1 MKKNALIALGMLM
14 LSVFSLTFTSC
25 GDDDDEPVLTTPKY
39 AENSVLYKINGASD
53 ISSVEFT
60 EAGMYIITKKTSD
73 SAAKGFFQKGKS
85 RSSFT
90 RSDNDDYKYIYGK
103 YTKDGDVYTLEGF
116 GTITVVKKESVNV
129 SLQIQPTGEEAYT
142 LSAQPAEKFEKSD
155 ISTKLCRTW
164 KYERGNMVCTK
175 GDSLILEK
183 TSTSLSVLY
192 ETLDSLFGERPD
204 EYNNPEEVIFTL
216 SGSYIVKYDDGTLAV
231 AQWKWKNEK
240 EGVSYFTW
248 GPEWEEK
255 DVFAISFNEK
265 NELVVDDIW
274 CHRVFWLYVYV
285 LFTYVFLL
293 INKVNLGYVKKKVYL
308 CTINIKRHAY
318 NNLTHNHKRLWYF
331 NAGKRSIY

>member
-39 AENSVLYKINGASD
+39 AENAVLYKINGASD

-90 RSDNDDYKYIYGK
+90 RGDNDDYEYIYGK

-164 KYERGNMVCTK
+164 KYDRGNMVCTK

-183 TSTSLSVLY
+183 TSTSNSVIY
-192 ETLDSLFGERPD
+192 ETLDSLLGERPD
-204 EYNNPEEVIFTL
+204 EYTNPEEVIFTL

-240 EGVSYFTW
+240 EGVSYFSW
-248 GPEWEEK
+248 EPEWKERN
-255 DVFAISFNEK
+255 VFAISFNEK

-274 CHRVFWLYVYV
+274 EDIKWHGNEITVH
-285 LFTYVFLL
+285 FTDYLTE
-293 INKVNLGYVKKKVYL
+293 KK
-308 CTINIKRHAY
+308 
-318 NNLTHNHKRLWYF
+318 
-331 NAGKRSIY
+331 

>member
-60 EAGMYIITKKTSD
+60 EAGMYVITKKTSD

-90 RSDNDDYKYIYGK
+90 RGDNDDYEYIYGK

-183 TSTSLSVLY
+183 TSTSNSVLY
-192 ETLDSLFGERPD
+192 ETLDSLLGERPD
-204 EYNNPEEVIFTL
+204 EYANPEEVIFTL

-248 GPEWEEK
+248 EPEWKERN
-255 DVFAISFNEK
+255 VFAISFNEK

-274 CHRVFWLYVYV
+274 EDIKWHGNEITVH
-285 LFTYVFLL
+285 FTDYLTE
-293 INKVNLGYVKKKVYL
+293 KK
-308 CTINIKRHAY
+308 
-318 NNLTHNHKRLWYF
+318 
-331 NAGKRSIY
+331 

>member
-60 EAGMYIITKKTSD
+60 EAGMYIITKNTSD

-90 RSDNDDYKYIYGK
+90 RGDNDDYEYIYGK

-183 TSTSLSVLY
+183 TSTSNSVLY
-192 ETLDSLFGERPD
+192 ETLDSLLGERPD
-204 EYNNPEEVIFTL
+204 EYANPEEVIFTL

-240 EGVSYFTW
+240 EGVSYFSW
-248 GPEWEEK
+248 EPEWKERN
-255 DVFAISFNEK
+255 VFAISFNEK

-274 CHRVFWLYVYV
+274 EDIKWHGNEITVH
-285 LFTYVFLL
+285 FTDYLTE
-293 INKVNLGYVKKKVYL
+293 KK
-308 CTINIKRHAY
+308 
-318 NNLTHNHKRLWYF
+318 
-331 NAGKRSIY
+331 

>member
-274 CHRVFWLYVYV
+274 EDITWHGTEITVH
-285 LFTYVFLL
+285 FTDYLTE
-293 INKVNLGYVKKKVYL
+293 KK
-308 CTINIKRHAY
+308 
-318 NNLTHNHKRLWYF
+318 
-331 NAGKRSIY
+331 

>member
-25 GDDDDEPVLTTPKY
+25 GDDDDDELVLTTPKY
-39 AENSVLYKINGASD
+39 AENAVLYKINGASD

-90 RSDNDDYKYIYGK
+90 RGDNDDYEYIYGK

-164 KYERGNMVCTK
+164 KYDRGNMVCTK

-183 TSTSLSVLY
+183 TSTSNSVIY
-192 ETLDSLFGERPD
+192 ETLDSLLGERPD
-204 EYNNPEEVIFTL
+204 EYTNPEEVIFTL

-240 EGVSYFTW
+240 EGVSYFSW
-248 GPEWEEK
+248 EPEWKERN
-255 DVFAISFNEK
+255 VFAISFNEK
-265 NELVVDDIW
+265 NELVVDNIWEDITW
-274 CHRVFWLYVYV
+274 HGNEITVH
-285 LFTYVFLL
+285 FTDYLTE
-293 INKVNLGYVKKKVYL
+293 KK
-308 CTINIKRHAY
+308 
-318 NNLTHNHKRLWYF
+318 
-331 NAGKRSIY
+331 

>member
-90 RSDNDDYKYIYGK
+90 RGDNDDYEYIYGK

-164 KYERGNMVCTK
+164 KYDRGNMVCTK

-183 TSTSLSVLY
+183 TSTSNSVLY
-192 ETLDSLFGERPD
+192 ETLDSLLGERPD
-204 EYNNPEEVIFTL
+204 EYANPEEVIFTL

-248 GPEWEEK
+248 EPEWKERN
-255 DVFAISFNEK
+255 VFAISFNEK

-274 CHRVFWLYVYV
+274 EDIKWHGNEITVH
-285 LFTYVFLL
+285 FTDYLTE
-293 INKVNLGYVKKKVYL
+293 KK
-308 CTINIKRHAY
+308 
-318 NNLTHNHKRLWYF
+318 
-331 NAGKRSIY
+331 

>member
-39 AENSVLYKINGASD
+39 AENSVLYKINAASD

-60 EAGMYIITKKTSD
+60 EAGMYVITKKTSD

-90 RSDNDDYKYIYGK
+90 RGDNDDYEYIYGK

-183 TSTSLSVLY
+183 TSTSNSVLY
-192 ETLDSLFGERPD
+192 ETLDSLLGERPD
-204 EYNNPEEVIFTL
+204 EYANPEEVIFTL

-248 GPEWEEK
+248 EPEWKERN
-255 DVFAISFNEK
+255 VFAISFNEK

-274 CHRVFWLYVYV
+274 EDIKWHGNEITVH
-285 LFTYVFLL
+285 FTDYLTE
-293 INKVNLGYVKKKVYL
+293 KK
-308 CTINIKRHAY
+308 
-318 NNLTHNHKRLWYF
+318 
-331 NAGKRSIY
+331 

>member
-60 EAGMYIITKKTSD
+60 EAGMYIITKNTSD

-90 RSDNDDYKYIYGK
+90 RSDNDDYEYIYGK

-183 TSTSLSVLY
+183 TSTSNSVLY
-192 ETLDSLFGERPD
+192 ETLDSLLGERPD
-204 EYNNPEEVIFTL
+204 EYANPEEVIFTL

-248 GPEWEEK
+248 EPEWKERN
-255 DVFAISFNEK
+255 VFAISFNEK

-274 CHRVFWLYVYV
+274 EDIKWHGNEITVH
-285 LFTYVFLL
+285 FTDYLTE
-293 INKVNLGYVKKKVYL
+293 KK
-308 CTINIKRHAY
+308 
-318 NNLTHNHKRLWYF
+318 
-331 NAGKRSIY
+331 

>member
-90 RSDNDDYKYIYGK
+90 RGDNDDYEYIYGK

-274 CHRVFWLYVYV
+274 EDITWHGTKITVH
-285 LFTYVFLL
+285 FTDYLTE
-293 INKVNLGYVKKKVYL
+293 KK
-308 CTINIKRHAY
+308 
-318 NNLTHNHKRLWYF
+318 
-331 NAGKRSIY
+331 

>member
-90 RSDNDDYKYIYGK
+90 RGDNDDYEYIYGK

-183 TSTSLSVLY
+183 TSTSNSVLY
-192 ETLDSLFGERPD
+192 ETLDSLLGERPD
-204 EYNNPEEVIFTL
+204 EYANPEEVIFTL

-248 GPEWEEK
+248 EPEWKERN
-255 DVFAISFNEK
+255 VFAISFNEK

-274 CHRVFWLYVYV
+274 EDIKWHGNEITVH
-285 LFTYVFLL
+285 FTDYLTE
-293 INKVNLGYVKKKVYL
+293 KK
-308 CTINIKRHAY
+308 
-318 NNLTHNHKRLWYF
+318 
-331 NAGKRSIY
+331 

>member
-90 RSDNDDYKYIYGK
+90 RGDNDDYKYIYGK

-164 KYERGNMVCTK
+164 KYDRGNMVCTK

-183 TSTSLSVLY
+183 TSTSNSVLY
-192 ETLDSLFGERPD
+192 ETLDSLLGERPD
-204 EYNNPEEVIFTL
+204 EYANPEEVIFTL

-248 GPEWEEK
+248 EPEWKERN
-255 DVFAISFNEK
+255 VFAISFNEK

-274 CHRVFWLYVYV
+274 EDIKWHGNEITVH
-285 LFTYVFLL
+285 FTDYLTE
-293 INKVNLGYVKKKVYL
+293 KK
-308 CTINIKRHAY
+308 
-318 NNLTHNHKRLWYF
+318 
-331 NAGKRSIY
+331 

>member
-183 TSTSLSVLY
+183 TSTSNSVLY
-192 ETLDSLFGERPD
+192 ETLDSLLGETPD
-204 EYNNPEEVIFTL
+204 KYTNPEEVIFTL

-248 GPEWEEK
+248 EPEWKERN
-255 DVFAISFNEK
+255 VFAISFNEK

-274 CHRVFWLYVYV
+274 EDIKWHGNEITVH
-285 LFTYVFLL
+285 FTDYLTE
-293 INKVNLGYVKKKVYL
+293 KK
-308 CTINIKRHAY
+308 
-318 NNLTHNHKRLWYF
+318 
-331 NAGKRSIY
+331 